1 MALYVTEAEIVPL
14 FTLLAI
20 PCLEL
25 DLQSHSLSAL
35 TLEGLKRTNK
45 TSNATDGRNRECL

>member
-45 TSNATDGRNRECL
+45 TNNATDGRNRECL